1 MTDIVKLQSLNELML
16 AQDHTQVYKQQAQQ
30 RYKLGEQQKQFK
42 LKNNIKSTD
51 QNQDYLQHLLLTK
64 ENFDMYGPNI
74 YENINTS
81 LTFEHKKLD
90 IPIKIVES
98 NNRSDNAFKDAKQLL
113 EDQIRLLGGTSDYFM
128 KKE

>member
-16 AQDHTQVYKQQAQQ
+16 AQDHTQVYKELAQQ

-51 QNQDYLQHLLLTK
+51 ENQDYLQHLLLTK

-90 IPIKIVES
+90 NPIKIIES
-98 NNRSDNAFKDAKQLL
+98 NSRSDIAFQVKQQL